1 MKNHFLTLCL
11 AATMLI
17 AGTASYAQKADGQ
30 SACDK
35 WVNNTMNKLTLEE
48 KIGQLIVARVPTK
61 KATKKQKKEFR
72 ECITKYKVGG
82 LCFFAGKCDEQ
93 LAQTK
98 EYQQLSQTPLLI
110 CLDAEWG
117 LGMRLT
123 DAYSF
128 PRQMMMGA
136 ISNDTLIYKMAEA
149 IASQCKK
156 MGIHVNFAPC
166 VDVNSNPKNPV
177 IGARSFGENPEIV
190 AQKSLQY
197 VKGMQNNGMIA
208 VAKHFPGHGNTDVD
222 SHLDLP
228 VLKQSKKELAGCD
241 LLPYKTMITG
251 GVKGIMAAHLQVEAY
266 EQMEN
271 CPSSLSKNIV
281 TNLLRNELKYNGLV
295 FSDGLD
301 MKAVTKHYKNG
312 EAELVALQAGV
323 DVLLLPDNVGK
334 AVEAIKTAAENDKD
348 LQSLID
354 AKCRKILRA
363 KYQCGAASAK
373 SAKLSAPTKAD
384 WQNCEEITRQIV
396 REAITLIK
404 NDDDI
409 LPLHNLG
416 GKRLVSVN
424 IGCSE
429 GTTATTFTN
438 NVNRFAVCEH
448 FFFDNT
454 TCADSI
460 SVSDTIGK
468 CDIAIVTVHAYA
480 NLTAGKNYGIT
491 KDVSAIIDSVI
502 GLSDKVIVNVLGSP
516 YTINHFKSEKIPDA
530 VLIDYQNLAVTQ
542 QASAEA
548 IFGAIPIKGHLP
560 VSAKVFKEGAGMTTT
575 KVRMDEIPL
584 AKTPYNNVHFR
595 RVDSLA
601 LDGIKQKAY
610 PGCQILV
617 AKDGD
622 IIFNKTYGNL
632 TYDPKSPK
640 VNNSTMYDLA
650 SLTKVT
656 ATTIAMM
663 KLVDAG
669 KVKLSDKMS
678 RYLPYLKNTDKE
690 DITILEAMCHTAG
703 FQAFIPFWKDVVTN
717 GTLDSTVFERNP
729 DNINDF
735 YPFVDDIYICK
746 KHRDEVLHKIAK
758 SKLLP
763 EKKYLYSDFG
773 FILLSDLVERV
784 SGQSLDVFMYQHF
797 YQPLGMSR
805 TAFNPLTNG
814 FDKANI
820 APTEKDTRFRKIQVQ
835 GTVHDE
841 NAALMGGVSGHAG
854 LFSNATDIA
863 KLYQMILNNGTYA
876 GDEYLSKEVIQ
887 LFNYR
892 HFAKQNN
899 RRAVGFDKP
908 AIKGKSSPCAPEA
921 SQKSFGHS
929 GFTGTFVWVDPEYN
943 LTYIFLSNRAYPDV
957 STNKLAKMNIRTNI
971 QSEIY
976 KAITN
981 KK

>member
-1 MKNHFLTLCL
+1 MKNHFLSLCL
-11 AATMLI
+11 ALAILF
-17 AGTASYAQKADGQ
+17 AGSVSQAQKANEQ

-48 KIGQLIVARVPTK
+48 KIGQLIVARVPTN

-82 LCFFAGKCDEQ
+82 LCFFAGKCNEQ

-110 CLDAEWG
+110 CVDAEWG
-117 LGMRLT
+117 LGMRLS

-136 ISNDTLIYKMAEA
+136 ISNDSLIYKMAEA
-149 IASQCKK
+149 IATQCKK

-197 VKGMQNNGMIA
+197 VKGMQNNGVIA

-228 VLKQSKKELAGCD
+228 VLKQSKKELASCD

-281 TNLLRNELKYNGLV
+281 TNLLRNELKYNGLI

-312 EAELVALQAGV
+312 DAELTALQAGV
-323 DVLLLPDNVGK
+323 DVLLLPDNVAK
-334 AVEAIKTAAENDKD
+334 TIERIKTAAENDND
-348 LQSLID
+348 LQTLID
-354 AKCRKILRA
+354 AKCRKMLRA

-373 SAKLSAPTKAD
+373 SAKLSAPTKTD

-409 LPLHNLG
+409 VPLRNLG

-424 IGCSE
+424 IGCPE
-429 GTTATTFTN
+429 GTMATTFTN
-438 NVNRFAVCEH
+438 NVDRFAICEH

-454 TCADSI
+454 TCLDSI
-460 SVSDTIGK
+460 SVSDSIGK

-491 KDVSAIIDSVI
+491 KEVSAIIDSVI

-530 VLIDYQNLAVTQ
+530 VLIDYQNLAITQ
-542 QASAEA
+542 KSSAEA

-560 VSAKVFKEGAGMTTT
+560 VTAKVFKEGSGITTN

-584 AKTPYNNVHFR
+584 AKTPYNNSHFR
-595 RVDSLA
+595 KVDSLA
-601 LDGIKQKAY
+601 LGGIRQKAY

-622 IIFNKTYGNL
+622 IIFNKSYGNL

-640 VNNSTMYDLA
+640 VSNSTMYDLA

-669 KVKLSDKMS
+669 KVKLNDKMS

-703 FQAFIPFWKDVVTN
+703 FQAFIPFWKDVVIN
-717 GTLDSTVFERNP
+717 GALDSTVFERNP
-729 DNINDF
+729 DNINEF
-735 YPFVDDIYICK
+735 YPFVDDIYVCK
-746 KHRDEVLHKIAK
+746 KQREEVLHKIAR

-763 EKKYLYSDFG
+763 EKKDLYSDFG

-784 SGQSLDVFMYQHF
+784 SGQSLDIFMYQHF
-797 YQPLGMSR
+797 YKPLGMSR

-814 FDKANI
+814 FDKADI
-820 APTEKDTRFRKIQVQ
+820 APTEKDTRFRKTQIQ

-854 LFSNATDIA
+854 LFSNAIDIA

-876 GDEYLSKEVIQ
+876 GEEYLSKDVIQ

-908 AIKGKSSPCAPEA
+908 AITGKSSPCAPEA
-921 SQKSFGHS
+921 SQKSIGHS

-957 STNKLAKMNIRTNI
+957 STNKLAKLNIRTNI

-976 KAITN
+976 KAILN